1 MAVAPSSTAASLRVC
16 LMVPANNTTMEREL
30 LSWLPPG
37 STCQT
42 LRIPRGP
49 GLLDR
54 GSIPAYRAAA
64 LETARTASKSVD
76 VVAYGCTAAG
86 FISGPAADAELA
98 RQIVDLCGAP
108 VVTTAGA
115 MVDELVATGA
125 SRVGLVTPYSDAVN
139 VGLVAYLEAFGLA
152 AARVSRLDAPD
163 VQALGRL
170 TEIDVTEAARR
181 LAGSDV
187 DAVFI
192 ACSQLP
198 TASVLAPLRATLGV
212 PVLSSIQATAAR
224 ILGEVRNALAA
235 FPATMEL

>member
-1 MAVAPSSTAASLRVC
+1 MSVLQPPDTPPVRVC

-37 STCQT
+37 SSCQT

-54 GSIPAYRAAA
+54 DAIPAYRAAA
-64 LETARTASKSVD
+64 LDVARTAAKPVD
-76 VVAYGCTAAG
+76 IIAYGCTAAG

-98 RQIVDLCGAP
+98 RQIGDLCGAP

-125 SRVGLVTPYSDAVN
+125 RRVGLVTPYSDTVN

-152 AARVSRLDAPD
+152 AARISRLDAPD

-170 TEIDVTEAARR
+170 TEADVTEAARR
-181 LAGSDV
+181 LEGGDL

-198 TASVLAPLRATLGV
+198 TAGILAPLRATLGV
-212 PVLSSIQATAAR
+212 PVLSSIQATATR
-224 ILGEVRNALAA
+224 ILGEARAA
-235 FPATMEL
+235 PAASPAATEF

>member
-1 MAVAPSSTAASLRVC
+1 MAVVPSSTAAPLRVC

-54 GSIPAYRAAA
+54 DAIPAYRDAA
-64 LETARTASKSVD
+64 LDVARTAVKPVD
-76 VVAYGCTAAG
+76 IVAYGCTAAG
-86 FISGPAADAELA
+86 FISGPTADAELA
-98 RQIVDLCGAP
+98 RQIGDLCGAP

-115 MVDELVATGA
+115 MVDELIATGA
-125 SRVGLVTPYSDAVN
+125 SRVGLVTPYSDTVN
-139 VGLVAYLEAFGLA
+139 AGLIAYLETFGLN

-170 TEIDVTEAARR
+170 TETDVTEAAQR
-181 LAGSDV
+181 LQGDDL

-198 TASVLAPLRATLGV
+198 TAGILGPLCATLGV

-224 ILGEVRNALAA
+224 ILGEARNAPAA
-235 FPATMEL
+235 FPATMNF